1 MMSPKKPFL
10 KVAAD
15 KGERVRKA
23 LLESGLL
30 DVDYK
35 IVFQNGALTLPLCR
49 MVQREHLE
57 SILGSMEYATGE
69 MEFDSQSDGPK
80 TLLEALEHS
89 LSPEELELVPRAYD
103 LVGDIAVLEIPE
115 ELSRHSETIGQAFH
129 EVHKHISTVLAK
141 KGAISGTTRI
151 REYQFLA
158 GKDKTD
164 TIHTE
169 YGCRLAVDLSKAYFS
184 PRLLEEHNRIAQ
196 LVKNGEFVVDMFC
209 GAGPFPI
216 HIARQ
221 QKAHVVAIDIN
232 PDAIALLNKSIG
244 LNKLIGTIEP
254 IVGDARNYPKDHVA
268 DRVIMN
274 HPSGAFD
281 FIPDACRILK
291 PGSTL
296 HYYDFVGNENPEGTL
311 ADKLTHLVETAGH
324 SVTRI
329 DLVRKVRDSAPY
341 EYQMVV
347 DAIIE

>member
-1 MMSPKKPFL
+1 MMSLKKPFL

-15 KGERVRKA
+15 KGEKVRKA
-23 LLESGLL
+23 LLEAGLL
-30 DVDYK
+30 DIECK
-35 IVFQNGALTLPLCR
+35 IVFQDGALLLPLFQ
-49 MVQREHLE
+49 MVKREHLD
-57 SILGSMEYATGE
+57 SVLGPIDYATGE
-69 MEFDSQSDGPK
+69 MEFAPQSGGPK
-80 TLLEALEHS
+80 TLAEALEHT

-103 LVGDIAVLEIPE
+103 LIGDIAVLEIPD
-115 ELSRHSETIGQAFH
+115 ELSRHRDTIGQAFH
-129 EVHKHISTVLAK
+129 EVHKHLSTVLAK
-141 KGAISGTTRI
+141 RGAISGTTRI
-151 REYQFLA
+151 REYQYLA
-158 GKDKTD
+158 GENKTD

-196 LVKNGEFVVDMFC
+196 LVKDGEFVVDMFC
-209 GAGPFPI
+209 GVGSFPI

-221 QKAHVVAIDIN
+221 RKAHIVAIDIN
-232 PDAIALLNKSIG
+232 ADAIVLLNRSIG
-244 LNKLIGTIEP
+244 LNKLVGTIES
-254 IVGDARNYPKDHVA
+254 IVGDARGYPKDNLA

-291 PGSTL
+291 PKSTM
-296 HYYDFVGNENPEGTL
+296 HYYDFVGNENPKETL
-311 ADKLTHLVETAGH
+311 ADKLTHLVEDAGH

-329 DLVRKVRDSAPY
+329 DLVRRVRDSAPH